1 MDPEDAAAAIQ
12 HQIDAIWI
20 SNHGGRMVDNTISSI
35 EALAQIAPLAQLS
48 NTPLFVD
55 GGFRSG
61 TDILKALALG
71 ADFVFLGRPVLYG
84 LAVGGSEGVRV
95 LLERLETEL
104 EMAMKHC
111 GVRRPSEARNKGIL
125 YTLRPKL

>member
-1 MDPEDAAAAIQ
+1 M
-12 HQIDAIWI
+12 
-20 SNHGGRMVDNTISSI
+20 
-35 EALAQIAPLAQLS
+35 
-48 NTPLFVD
+48 D